1 MLTLLR
7 RSVSLTISDLKVS
20 FKRSE
25 SLLITAA
32 MPIIALIALS
42 FTDGGLHKY
51 LPFIFVQSSMASA
64 LLSLGITTGFDRR
77 YRVLV
82 RLGTTPIGKSGIVI
96 SKILYVFIFET
107 IQLFLIGTV
116 GIALGFRPSITILL
130 ALPFCW
136 LASISFASIALII
149 SSKLKAETNLGVQN
163 LTYIVLLA
171 ISSISFLSKTNDG
184 EAIMLLRLVPSSAL
198 HSLLRYATN
207 LNDFSLTAFLSL
219 ILFGIGLTLV
229 AIRAFKFDE

>member
-25 SLLITAA
+25 SLLVTAA

-82 RLGTTPIGKSGIVI
+82 RLGTTPIGNSGIVI

-107 IQLFLIGTV
+107 IQLFLTV

-207 LNDFSLTAFLSL
+207 LNDFSLTAFLSV
-219 ILFGIGLTLV
+219 I
-229 AIRAFKFDE
+229 